1 MTSPSSS
8 GSIPNRGWR
17 VMLAGMGIN
26 LALGV
31 LYVWSI
37 FKAAIGKEFGWDSAQ
52 LNDPYA
58 LCCLVFAFAM
68 ILAGRCQDKLGPR
81 LTASIGGLL
90 VGGGLLLISQPQSYA
105 LCVLGFGVLVGL
117 GIGFGYASA
126 TPPALKWFPPSK
138 TGLVAGLVVAGFGLA
153 PVYLS

>member
-58 LCCLVFAFAM
+58 LCCLVFAFSM

-81 LTASIGGLL
+81 LTAFIGGVL
-90 VGGGLLLISQPQSYA
+90 VGIGLFITSLTNNYWA
-105 LCVLGFGVLVGL
+105 WVLGFGVLVG
-117 GIGFGYASA
+117 
-126 TPPALKWFPPSK
+126 
-138 TGLVAGLVVAGFGLA
+138 
-153 PVYLS
+153 